1 MAVANE
7 TVIFGKKASI
17 AVTDIVATGADGYFV
32 KVPNAGAA
40 QYQRV
45 GFSLY
50 SAGLTADGA
59 DSVLWAQ
66 GWGLGH
72 KMNILADNAEGGA
85 VDLVYA
91 LQATTNDE
99 GAGYEYITSG
109 GAGAITVDFMAYLMV
124 HSTTSVLLSC
134 VPNFAL
140 KLKANTGE
148 DSWTAGTLEVMP
160 IGWR

>member
-32 KVPNAGAA
+32 NVPNLNATN
-40 QYQRV
+40 YSRV
-45 GFSLY
+45 GFSVY
-50 SAGLTADGA
+50 SSGVTADGA

-72 KMNILADNAEGGA
+72 NMNALTDMPGGGKIE
-85 VDLVYA
+85 LTNS
-91 LQATTNDE
+91 LMATGND
-99 GAGYEYITSG
+99 GGVGIEYVTSG
-109 GAGAITVDFMAYLMV
+109 GAGSITVEWFTILLGQN
-124 HSTTSVLLSC
+124 TTSLILSL
-134 VPNFAL
+134 VPNFAI